1 MISVAEARERI
12 LSVLTPTAAEW
23 VSLAAAAG
31 RVLAQPV
38 IARRTQP
45 PADLS
50 AMDGYALRAADA
62 AEAPIALDLRGES
75 RAGGPPP
82 GTLPRGAAMR
92 IFTGAPL
99 PEGADGIVIQEN
111 TEDAG
116 AGRIRILE
124 PAERGRHIRRAGL
137 DFRDGETVL
146 EAGLRL
152 GPRHIALAASADAPW
167 LAMHRRPR
175 VAVLSTGDELVRAG
189 EVTDPMQIVE
199 SGGPAIA
206 ALAAAH
212 GADVTTP
219 GIARDTDDSLQALVA
234 AARGADLLVTIGG
247 ASVGDY
253 DLVRSGLKG
262 SGLELDFWK
271 VAQRPGKPMIFG
283 RIGETP
289 MIGLPGNP
297 VSALVCGLLYV
308 GPAIDVL
315 SGLPPRAPQMVEAV
329 CNDPLPEN
337 GGREFYMMARMTD
350 PGPPPRLRLMDT
362 QDSSAQ
368 SRLARADALIV
379 RAPQAKALQPGATV
393 LALPLSAAPGL

>member
-1 MISVAEARERI
+1 MISVTEARARI
-12 LSVLTPTAAEW
+12 LAALSPTAPEW

-38 IARRTQP
+38 LARRTQP

-50 AMDGYALRAADA
+50 AMDGYALCAADA
-62 AEAPIALDLRGES
+62 AESPIDLLLAGES

-82 GTLPRGAAMR
+82 DALPEGAAMR

-99 PEGADGIVIQEN
+99 PEGADSIVIQEN

-116 AGRIRILE
+116 AGRIRMLE
-124 PAERGRHIRRAGL
+124 PAEQGRHIRRAGL
-137 DFRDGETVL
+137 DFRIGETVL
-146 EAGLRL
+146 EPGRRL
-152 GPRHIALAASADAPW
+152 GPRHIALAASADTPW
-167 LAMHRRPR
+167 LAVHRRPR

-212 GADVTTP
+212 GAEVTLP
-219 GIARDTDDSLQALVA
+219 GIARDTEDSLKALVA
-234 AARGADLLVTIGG
+234 AAHGADLLVTIGG

-283 RIGETP
+283 RIGATP

-308 GPAIDVL
+308 GPAINVL
-315 SGLPPRAPQMVEAV
+315 SGLPPRAPRMVEAI
-329 CNDPLPEN
+329 CADPLPAN
-337 GGREFYMMARMTD
+337 GGREFYMMAYMTD
-350 PGPPPRLRLMDT
+350 PGPPPRLTLMDT

-368 SRLARADALIV
+368 SRLARAGALIF
-379 RAPQAKALQPGATV
+379 RPPHAEAMEPGARIC
-393 LALPLSAAPGL
+393 AFPLDTETGL